1 MNRWC
6 AGIFWDCSL
15 ETTVPISDRW
25 ISTILSLSLHKSKK
39 TLGIRDCSADLN
51 KKSRIYK
58 RQVQYLDQKSKKWS
72 PNRNHVL
79 DYMQKLSMARRD
91 VWKQDNGKWYSW
103 SQDFSRQNK
112 LQTTQHIGDC
122 KNCWTRDK
130 EKTLNIWMMCY
141 SWFLIR
147 ETLIKTQ
154 PLASSLPHINIL
166 TESPSLPCSTS
177 LVFI

>member
-79 DYMQKLSMARRD
+79 DCMQKLSMARRD

-130 EKTLNIWMMCY
+130 EKHSTFEWCVILG
-141 SWFLIR
+141 F
-147 ETLIKTQ
+147 
-154 PLASSLPHINIL
+154 SSEKLL
-166 TESPSLPCSTS
+166 
-177 LVFI
+177 